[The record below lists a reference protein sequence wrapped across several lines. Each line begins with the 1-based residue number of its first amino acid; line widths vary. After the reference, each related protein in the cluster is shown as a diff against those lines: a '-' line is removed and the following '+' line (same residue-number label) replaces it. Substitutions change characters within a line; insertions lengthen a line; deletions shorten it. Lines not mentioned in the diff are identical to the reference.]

1 MVKKLKKYFKIWWMM
16 SRNSFTVVIGQKLAL
31 SVFLIGKI
39 FRFVFFFGFLYF
51 LLLGNSTLAGY
62 TSNQI
67 IFFFLTFNLIDVIT
81 QFLFREVYN
90 FRPMIINGDFDLVLV
105 KPISAL
111 FRVLMGGADIVDLI
125 TIPPLIFLT
134 IYFGALL
141 HPSFL
146 STLYYVL
153 LLANGFLIAT
163 AFHIIVLAFAIVTL
177 EVDHTVMIY
186 RDLTSLGRLPIEI
199 YGQPL
204 QAFLTYLIPV
214 GIMIS
219 LPAKAMMGLVGPSG
233 ILIALLVG
241 IVFVFVSLK
250 FWNYALTK
258 YSSAS
263 S

>member
-1 MVKKLKKYFKIWWMM
+1 MLKKIKRYFKIWWMM
-16 SRNSFTVVIGQKLAL
+16 SRNSFSMLIDQKIAL

-51 LLLGNSTLAGY
+51 LLLGTKTLAGY
-62 TSNQI
+62 SSNQI

-81 QFLFREVYN
+81 QFFFREVYN

-105 KPISAL
+105 KPLNSL
-111 FRVLMGGADIVDLI
+111 FRVLMGGADITDLI
-125 TIPPLIFLT
+125 TIPPLIVLT

-141 HPSFL
+141 HPSVL

-153 LLANGFLIAT
+153 LLANGLLIAT
-163 AFHIIVLAFAIVTL
+163 AFHIIILAFSIVTL
-177 EVDHTVMIY
+177 EVDHSIMIY
-186 RDLTSLGRLPIEI
+186 RDLTRLGRLPIDI
-199 YGQPL
+199 YKQPL

-214 GIMIS
+214 GVMIT
-219 LPAKAMMGLVGPSG
+219 LPVKAMMGLIGPVG

-241 IVFVFVSLK
+241 IVVMFIALR
-250 FWNYALTK
+250 FWNFALTK